1 MEAKPMVYTYV
12 KWSVNL
18 SVEFNSLWSHGL
30 SPARLLCPRD
40 FSGKNTGVGRHSLL
54 QGIFMTQ
61 GLNLV
66 LLHCRQILY
75 CLNYQG
81 SPWWKK
87 WKKKTK
93 NKKPEHIRRCLLFD
107 LTVKP
112 WMPHCVHCHLGL
124 PRLWQPDVLCP
135 SLLQQLSPVKLSL
148 DAVPKGHESKR
159 GIPTQLPT
167 PVEEMCRQ

>member
-18 SVEFNSLWSHGL
+18 SVESNSLWSHGL
-30 SPARLLCPRD
+30 SPARLLCPWD
-40 FSGKNTGVGRHSLL
+40 FSGKNTGVGRHFLL
-54 QGIFMTQ
+54 QGIFVTQ

-75 CLNYQG
+75 YLNHQG

-87 WKKKTK
+87 WKKK
-93 NKKPEHIRRCLLFD
+93 KKPEHIRRCLLFD

-124 PRLWQPDVLCP
+124 PRLWHPDVLCP

-159 GIPTQLPT
+159 GIPT
-167 PVEEMCRQ
+167 